1 MKYAIDKIENN
12 IVLLESLEDKTKKE
26 VSLDILPKDIKEGTI
41 LTYNNDEYKIDLDT
55 EKERKESI
63 KNKFAMLK
71 KKSG

>member
-41 LTYNNDEYKIDLDT
+41 LTYNNNEYKIDLDA

>member
-41 LTYNNDEYKIDLDT
+41 LTYNNNEYKIDLDT

-63 KNKFAMLK
+63 KNKFSMLK

>member
-41 LTYNNDEYKIDLDT
+41 LTYNNNEYKIDLDT

>member
-12 IVLLESLEDKTKKE
+12 IALLESLEDKTKKE

-41 LTYNNDEYKIDLDT
+41 LTYNNNEYKKDLDT

>member
-26 VSLDILPKDIKEGTI
+26 VSIDILPKDIKEGTI
-41 LTYNNDEYKIDLDT
+41 LTYDNNEYKIDLDT
-55 EKERKESI
+55 ETKRKESI